1 MWENTLPRRGSIYE
15 LSLGVKL
22 SLKGENP
29 EEGGTERVELGW
41 RGVGWRVG
49 GSLGGSLEGPG
60 VSPHCPPSSNL
71 LSCRAEHY
79 F

>member
-29 EEGGTERVELGW
+29 EEGGTEGVELGW
-41 RGVGWRVG
+41 RGGGWRVG
-49 GSLGGSLEGPG
+49 GYPGGFPG
-60 VSPHCPPSSNL
+60 GARSEPALPSIK
-71 LSCRAEHY
+71 
-79 F
+79 

>member
-29 EEGGTERVELGW
+29 EEGGTEGVELGW
-41 RGVGWRVG
+41 RGGGVEGGGVPWGVPWRG
-49 GSLGGSLEGPG
+49 QE
-60 VSPHCPPSSNL
+60 
-71 LSCRAEHY
+71 
-79 F
+79 

>member
-29 EEGGTERVELGW
+29 EEGGTEGVELGW
-41 RGVGWRVG
+41 QGGVEG
-49 GSLGGSLEGPG
+49 GGYPGGCPG
-60 VSPHCPPSSNL
+60 GARSEPTLPSIK
-71 LSCRAEHY
+71 
-79 F
+79 